1 IQEGLHWRFAEAPT
15 SLMRTLLIVL
25 ANPQIKIGLQL
36 IDRTIYLFAE
46 GDTVELV
53 EHRSVEALTDAVRL
67 RAVRL
72 GARVIDVLHREV
84 ELVFVALR
92 VAAVLAAAIGK
103 HAQQLDIVLIEE
115 RQHAVI
121 EQIRGRDR
129 RFAIVQLGGREATNS
144 VIEIE
149 RERHSFTR
157 GSTHL
162 VPRVSR

>member
-1 IQEGLHWRFAEAPT
+1 
-15 SLMRTLLIVL
+15 M
-25 ANPQIKIGLQL
+25 
-36 IDRTIYLFAE
+36 
-46 GDTVELV
+46 
-53 EHRSVEALTDAVRL
+53 EALTDAVGL
-67 RAVRL
+67 RALGL

-129 RFAIVQLGGREATNS
+129 RFAIVQLAGSDLRVGVDEGLLVDATNTLQ
-144 VIEIE
+144 IADIE
-149 RERHSFTR
+149 RILGAAIAWVLALELAMGLLLGLGLFQRDDLR
-157 GSTHL
+157 
-162 VPRVSR
+162 PRSAPGPPGRSWLPAP